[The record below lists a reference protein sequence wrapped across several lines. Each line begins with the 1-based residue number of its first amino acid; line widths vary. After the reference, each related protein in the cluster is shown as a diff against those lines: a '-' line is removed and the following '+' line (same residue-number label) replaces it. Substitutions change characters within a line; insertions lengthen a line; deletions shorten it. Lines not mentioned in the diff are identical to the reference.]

1 MEIILAEQPS
11 TNVGRCLPDEL
22 GNVLRRRENLER
34 LPKPVD
40 LSNSSE
46 AFTEFR
52 APSKQATNGSANS
65 YLYVVITQSSSPP
78 SAGIVE
84 TAPIVWTTP
93 AIRHRDSTAPI
104 IQIPRETEAEDS
116 TECRKLKNLTFANL
130 LLFVWLLAH
139 AGQTRSPSLA
149 ISSHQR
155 PRKPPLAVQTSTMV
169 TIMPISNHQVGGPVL
184 FPNQCQTTSMPL
196 SHSQSCAEPCPAV
209 FGCRFKIRKTPNAA
223 PHAAKRK
230 IVLLRLLFFSLGCLL
245 MADQKLPPRNPK

>member
-139 AGQTRSPSLA
+139 AGQTL
-149 ISSHQR
+149 
-155 PRKPPLAVQTSTMV
+155 PRTGT
-169 TIMPISNHQVGGPVL
+169 
-184 FPNQCQTTSMPL
+184 
-196 SHSQSCAEPCPAV
+196 AEEN
-209 FGCRFKIRKTPNAA
+209 FGARF
-223 PHAAKRK
+223 
-230 IVLLRLLFFSLGCLL
+230 LL
-245 MADQKLPPRNPK
+245 